1 MNPLTGKKIILGVT
15 GCIAAY
21 KSCLLVREL
30 VKNGADVRV
39 VLTPSASEFVS
50 PLTLSTLSRN
60 KVIQGIFPAQKGP
73 VVEAD
78 PWHIEY
84 GLWADLMVI
93 APASINTVAKMAMGF
108 ADNALTTLV
117 TARRSPLLVCPAADV
132 DMYEYPLTQRNLKLL
147 EDQGAYILEAESG
160 ELASGLTGKGRLP
173 ETGKI
178 VEAIKLILYTGST
191 QKDLAGRKV
200 LVTAGPTYEDIDPV
214 RYLGNRSSGKM
225 GFEIAKAAWL
235 RGADVTLVAGP
246 SSLALYPEITR
257 MNVRTADQMKK
268 AVEENL
274 TEDTILIMAA
284 AVADFTPSAPGEKK
298 IKKAETAPVIELRFT
313 DDILFSL
320 KERPKKLA
328 VGFALETDN
337 EEQNA
342 VDKMNRKNL
351 DMIILN
357 SLNDTGSGFEYDTNL
372 VTMIERSGEKVKT
385 GLLTKTEI
393 AHKIL
398 DKIVTKI

>member
-132 DMYEYPLTQRNLKLL
+132 DMYEYPLTQRNLKML
-147 EDQGAYILEAESG
+147 EDQGGYVLEAESG
-160 ELASGLTGKGRLP
+160 ELASGLNGKGRLP

-178 VEAIKLILYTGST
+178 VDAIKLILYTGSAK
-191 QKDLAGRKV
+191 KDLSGQKI

-235 RGADVTLVAGP
+235 RGAEVTLVSGP
-246 SSLALYPEITR
+246 SSLSVYPEINR
-257 MNVRTADQMKK
+257 KNVRTAEQMKN

-274 TEDTILIMAA
+274 TGDTILIMAA
-284 AVADFTPSAPGEKK
+284 AVADFTPSSPGAKK
-298 IKKAETAPVIELRFT
+298 IKKTEKAPLIELSFT
-313 DDILFSL
+313 DDILLSV
-320 KERPKKLA
+320 KERPKRLA
-328 VGFALETDN
+328 VGFALETDS

-342 VDKMNRKNL
+342 LDKMIRKNL

-372 VTMIERSGEKVKT
+372 VTMIDRNGEKART

-398 DKIVTKI
+398 DKIAAKI

>member
-298 IKKAETAPVIELRFT
+298 IKKTGTAPVIELRFT

>member
-1 MNPLTGKKIILGVT
+1 MNPLAGKKIILGVT

-60 KVIQGIFPAQKGP
+60 KVIQGIFPAQRGS

-84 GLWADLMVI
+84 GIWADLIVI

-191 QKDLAGRKV
+191 HKDLAGFKV

-235 RGADVTLVAGP
+235 RGADVTLVSGP
-246 SSLALYPEITR
+246 SSLAMYPEITR
-257 MNVRTADQMKK
+257 INVRTADQMKK

-274 TEDTILIMAA
+274 TKDTILIMAA

-298 IKKAETAPVIELRFT
+298 IKKADTAPVIELRFT
-313 DDILFSL
+313 DDILFSI

-398 DKIVTKI
+398 DKIVRKI